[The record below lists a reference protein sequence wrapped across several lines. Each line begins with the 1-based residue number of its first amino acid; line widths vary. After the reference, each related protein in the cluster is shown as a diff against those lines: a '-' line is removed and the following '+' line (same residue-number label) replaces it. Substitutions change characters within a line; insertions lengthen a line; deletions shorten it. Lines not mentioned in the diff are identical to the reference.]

1 VLSFRFVYGLR
12 TVMPVAIGLSGYPP
26 GRYLLLNGIGA
37 AIWATALAAA
47 AYHFGAVL
55 EGMLGSIKKY
65 ELWVLGALLILGVG
79 LWLRRR
85 FKNARL
91 AKKVYADEQA
101 AKAAL
106 LNQAEEPKPA
116 EPKTPAE

>member
-1 VLSFRFVYGLR
+1 MPANDKRPSEPEPSNRLAVPPSSLLGGYTYGTR
-12 TVMPVAIGLSGYPP
+12 W
-26 GRYLLLNGIGA
+26 LLLLPVLIGMT
-37 AIWATALAAA
+37 ILLA
-47 AYHFGAVL
+47 
-55 EGMLGSIKKY
+55 
-65 ELWVLGALLILGVG
+65 LGVG

-91 AKKVYADEQA
+91 ARQVYADEQA

-106 LNQAEEPKPA
+106 LNQAEVTKPA

>member
-1 VLSFRFVYGLR
+1 MGISDWSSDVCCSVL
-12 TVMPVAIGLSGYPP
+12 
-26 GRYLLLNGIGA
+26 
-37 AIWATALAAA
+37 
-47 AYHFGAVL
+47 FGAVL

-91 AKKVYADEQA
+91 AKQVYAAEQA

-106 LNQAEEPKPA
+106 LNQAEVAKPA
-116 EPKTPAE
+116 DPKTPRTEERRKGKERVSTCRSRGTPYH

>member
-1 VLSFRFVYGLR
+1 
-12 TVMPVAIGLSGYPP
+12 MPVAIGLSGYPP

-65 ELWVLGALLILGVG
+65 ELWVLGALLVLGLV

-85 FKNARL
+85 IKNARL
-91 AKKVYADEQA
+91 AKKVLEAERLEQTRSDA
-101 AKAAL
+101 
-106 LNQAEEPKPA
+106 PT
-116 EPKTPAE
+116 TPTE

>member
-1 VLSFRFVYGLR
+1 
-12 TVMPVAIGLSGYPP
+12 
-26 GRYLLLNGIGA
+26 LLNGIGA

-91 AKKVYADEQA
+91 AKQVYADEQA
-101 AKAAL
+101 LKAKRASID
-106 LNQAEEPKPA
+106 
-116 EPKTPAE
+116 EPKTPTE